1 MNKLTTIVF
10 LFVLHTHLWAQEV
23 DQVKAT
29 LTTVDNKA
37 HYQFTYRLA
46 AGADNVASYVRLKIK
61 IANGGEFYAT
71 KVSADVGEMVF
82 PGGNKKILWDYG
94 DELVHYNGAIDY
106 SIEAEP
112 MIAVPTTKKGKGLSV
127 NVRAYLSEGAPF
139 TVALY
144 RNNLPVWTSDTQQ
157 EQSDNVLS
165 VAVPKKLM
173 KIKKGYQVVLSRG
186 SEKYFSNT
194 FRIKPRINRM
204 WYALP
209 LVAAA
214 VPFVLQE
221 LEPDPPLPEP
231 PEVEFD

>member
-112 MIAVPTTKKGKGLSV
+112 MIAVPTTKKGKNLSV
-127 NVRAYLSEGAPF
+127 NVRAYLAEGAPF

-144 RNNLPVWTSDTQQ
+144 RNNLAVWTSDTQQ
-157 EQSDNVLS
+157 QQSDNVLS
-165 VAVPKKLM
+165 VTVPKKLM
-173 KIKKGYQVVLSRG
+173 KIRKGYQVALSRG
-186 SEKYFSNT
+186 GEKYFSNM
-194 FRIKPRINRM
+194 FRVTPRINRM

-214 VPFVLQE
+214 VPFVLRE

-231 PEVEFD
+231 PEVGFD